1 VRSGKVTETKRF
13 HRAFGVYGICYQE
26 GKLLVISKNGGP
38 YINRYDLPGG
48 SLEDGEP
55 LLHALKREFHE
66 ETGFDIAVEKNIG
79 VCDFMLPW
87 QWKTFTDVHHIAVFY
102 LVNIIGGTLST
113 PKIFEGQDSDGAL
126 WISEEEATIDTASP
140 LVLAAFAWLRKG
152 ELDLNVIKYDS
163 WKIKREAAS
172 PLKE

>member
-1 VRSGKVTETKRF
+1 
-13 HRAFGVYGICYQE
+13 
-26 GKLLVISKNGGP
+26 
-38 YINRYDLPGG
+38 
-48 SLEDGEP
+48 
-55 LLHALKREFHE
+55 
-66 ETGFDIAVEKNIG
+66 
-79 VCDFMLPW
+79 MLPW